1 MRVCASPLRFTVPSQ
16 LRAKRTLR
24 NNAFSV
30 THVTAHGRGQDPL
43 PPLGSALHCSA
54 PQVSTTL
61 YLRYSFCIVFHAPS
75 TYTHNIYIYFILIS
89 VIRHLYYTDY
99 TDATCMVCT
108 EPLAAA
114 PPRDT
119 NELLLTAVCSVRR
132 NMSRTAKLSHIN
144 NLDILFLRWLDFLTH

>member
-24 NNAFSV
+24 NDAFSV

-75 TYTHNIYIYFILIS
+75 TYTHNIYISILSLLVLLDICTILIILMLRVWCVPNLWPLRLPGTPTS
-89 VIRHLYYTDY
+89 CSLLPCV
-99 TDATCMVCT
+99 ACAGTC
-108 EPLAAA
+108 PA
-114 PPRDT
+114 PPSYHT
-119 NELLLTAVCSVRR
+119 LTSWTFYSYAGW
-132 NMSRTAKLSHIN
+132 T
-144 NLDILFLRWLDFLTH
+144 F